1 MIEAPPVN
9 YFPVILWLLGI
20 LGIVSAFAFL
30 DNGRKWLWRVGIGF
44 SLFAIGFAIQLTDTS
59 YADYKTAVFL
69 EIELLECN
77 QMQEHY
83 DFYDESEF
91 QEKIK
96 SKYLFEC
103 VSEKTDLEWLK

>member
-1 MIEAPPVN
+1 MIEALPEN
-9 YFPVILWLLGI
+9 YFTVIIGLLGI
-20 LGIVSAFAFL
+20 VAIVSAFAFL
-30 DNGRKWLWRVGIGF
+30 DYGRKWLWCIGIGF
-44 SLFAIGFAIQLTDTS
+44 SIFVIGFTIQLTDTT

-103 VSEKTDLEWLK
+103 GSEKTDLEWLK

>member
-1 MIEAPPVN
+1 MIEAPPEN
-9 YFPVILWLLGI
+9 YFPIIIGLLGI
-20 LGIVSAFAFL
+20 VAIVSAFAFL
-30 DNGRKWLWRVGIGF
+30 DTGRKVLWYIGIGF
-44 SLFAIGFAIQLTDTS
+44 SIFAIGFTIQLSDTT

-103 VSEKTDLEWLK
+103 VSEKTDLNWLK